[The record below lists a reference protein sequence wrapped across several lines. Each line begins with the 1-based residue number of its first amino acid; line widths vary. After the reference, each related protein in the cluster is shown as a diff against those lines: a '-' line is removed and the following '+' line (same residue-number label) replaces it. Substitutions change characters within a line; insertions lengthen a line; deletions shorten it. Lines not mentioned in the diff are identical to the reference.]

1 MCTCTCKCAHTCI
14 RLCVCTCA
22 HACMQAYISIHTRRS
37 RGDWRGTRIC
47 GCTCAHAC
55 MRACISVHTH
65 ICTHTQELRGLAG
78 PRAPRLCLEAYIA
91 GRSAFI
97 GADRSKSY
105 LVFPAKNKCSEWK
118 GGLVTSGAGGGGVGG
133 AAKQETAEGE
143 AHMTAFFPVSVLVTA
158 IGDGVVA
165 RDISSKLRDRLEQVL
180 HVLCI
185 MISHRHVCM
194 RTHMHTGATCII
206 YYRCS

>member
-1 MCTCTCKCAHTCI
+1 MCTCTCICAHTCI

-22 HACMQAYISIHTRRS
+22 HACMQAYISIHPRRS
-37 RGDWRGTRIC
+37 RGDWRGKRIC

-118 GGLVTSGAGGGGVGG
+118 GGLVTSGAGGGGVG
-133 AAKQETAEGE
+133 ALTRPMSHVECREC
-143 AHMTAFFPVSVLVTA
+143 HIRNNLVRP
-158 IGDGVVA
+158 GVM
-165 RDISSKLRDRLEQVL
+165 SP
-180 HVLCI
+180 
-185 MISHRHVCM
+185 
-194 RTHMHTGATCII
+194 G
-206 YYRCS
+206 Y